1 MYGGI
6 NDFHTSKEPFNQ
18 RDTPKNPRHDFS
30 ISLHRT
36 LAGDNTSSSIILET
50 PVPERLSLQQT
61 LACTESAL
69 PRLAVSEEVGSNIHV
84 PAKSSKHVRL
94 RPCIE
99 GEDDLQVPNL
109 TGISRRPLHWS
120 LATRL
125 LPPAKPLE
133 HMDRHLKNMF
143 PFVKSEWIPR
153 VV

>member
-6 NDFHTSKEPFNQ
+6 NKFHTSKEPLNQ
-18 RDTPKNPRHDFS
+18 RDTPKTPRHDSS

-36 LAGDNTSSSIILET
+36 LAGGNTSSSVVLENSGT
-50 PVPERLSLQQT
+50 REIVSSTNLGLYGVST
-61 LACTESAL
+61 SKLA
-69 PRLAVSEEVGSNIHV
+69 EVGSNIHV
-84 PAKSSKHVRL
+84 PAKSSRHVRL
-94 RPCIE
+94 QPCVE

-133 HMDRHLKNMF
+133 HIDRHLKNMF

>member
-1 MYGGI
+1 M
-6 NDFHTSKEPFNQ
+6 
-18 RDTPKNPRHDFS
+18 
-30 ISLHRT
+30 
-36 LAGDNTSSSIILET
+36 NT
-50 PVPERLSLQQT
+50 
-61 LACTESAL
+61 CTCQ
-69 PRLAVSEEVGSNIHV
+69 VIQD
-84 PAKSSKHVRL
+84 VRL
-94 RPCIE
+94 QPCVE
-99 GEDDLQVPNL
+99 CEDDLQVPNL